1 VILLTAAHHAIFQCS
16 ARGAVLALCHGPAL
30 SEFICLMLLCSN
42 PAYYVL
48 AGSYIQLL
56 AYYYDYYCSSSS
68 NTLEVV
74 YHLLKLKPDS
84 IVYVTVS

>member
-1 VILLTAAHHAIFQCS
+1 
-16 ARGAVLALCHGPAL
+16 
-30 SEFICLMLLCSN
+30 MLLCSN